1 MHCQRNIN
9 HVQPCRRPKRFGE
22 LRRMLPGITQHM
34 LTEQLRNLARNGILI
49 RNALAE
55 IVSPDVV

>member
-1 MHCQRNIN
+1 
-9 HVQPCRRPKRFGE
+9 
-22 LRRMLPGITQHM
+22 MLPGITQHM